1 MAKSIFLCAISN
13 IASGSCHEDC
23 GFCTQS
29 VRWRAD
35 IERYK
40 AKPIETIV
48 AEARA
53 ARSAGAVG
61 FCLVTAGKGVNE
73 RTLAFV
79 CEAARAVQAEELGL
93 KLIACNGT
101 ASREQLREMKA
112 AGINAYN
119 HNLETSE
126 SFYPKICTTHGWR
139 ERYETCENVNS
150 EGLDLLCGGIFG
162 LGESGADRE
171 DFLQAVKSLQPKT
184 VPLNFFITNPALP
197 LQQPVMASDE
207 ALFWVRRARE
217 VLGDKPRIMLAGGKE
232 QAFGD
237 RLMEGLEA
245 GANSLVVGNYLTTT
259 GMDSRA
265 LHDRLKNAGYAVA
278 DTSECKGE
286 K

>member
-1 MAKSIFLCAISN
+1 M
-13 IASGSCHEDC
+13 
-23 GFCTQS
+23 
-29 VRWRAD
+29 
-35 IERYK
+35 
-40 AKPIETIV
+40 
-48 AEARA
+48 
-53 ARSAGAVG
+53 
-61 FCLVTAGKGVNE
+61 TAGKGVSD
-73 RTLAFV
+73 RTLKFV
-79 CEAARAVQAEELGL
+79 CEAARAVKAEDLGL

-112 AGINAYN
+112 AGVNAYN

-126 SFYPKICTTHGWR
+126 SFYPKICTTHSWQA
-139 ERYETCENVNS
+139 RYETCLNANA

-171 DFLQAVKSLQPKT
+171 DFLQAVKSLNPKT

-197 LQQPVMASDE
+197 IQQPVMASDE

-217 VLGDKPRIMLAGGKE
+217 VLGGKPRIMLAGGKE

-259 GMDSRA
+259 GMDSRT
-265 LHDRLKNAGYAVA
+265 LHDRIVAAGFTVA
-278 DTSECKGE
+278 DTTQCKGE
-286 K
+286 